1 MKDNIKM
8 QWNLVKEFKDLQM
21 EIYIKDLFK
30 MISQAVTEN
39 IIGKI
44 KVILKDIFRMDLEQG
59 KDYGKKEQEIV
70 ISMKVNINTIRNG
83 VMEYLLGQMEMY
95 LKGIMKAI

>member
-1 MKDNIKM
+1 
-8 QWNLVKEFKDLQM
+8 
-21 EIYIKDLFK
+21 

>member
-1 MKDNIKM
+1 
-8 QWNLVKEFKDLQM
+8 LVKEFKDLQM